1 MREAMSRPACGSVTG
16 PRGGGRSSTA
26 TLLDAGTVARGHRIR
41 ARPGGTRAAVEKARA
56 GRRGRGGGG
65 RGPGRAAPGA
75 DGEGGADRGDRGGA
89 RGGPVGRGR
98 LGGLGSGAGAGNG
111 GRGNSLSPVRGR
123 PWARGAFPGAV
134 TMEGGQAG
142 VLTSWRWA
150 RMVPRGRR
158 QPPTGRHDGTEGRPG
173 EWREG
178 RRQEGGLLSPSNISR
193 VQVHPPVPACIYI
206 YMYVCMY
213 VCIDR
218 SIDAPSPPSTAGP
231 RRTGL
236 DVYISPRVRCCTA
249 SRQVQISPRHPA
261 MAGRT
266 GDGDPL
272 PTLGTAKPGTGTPPS
287 LT

>member
-1 MREAMSRPACGSVTG
+1 MGQ
-16 PRGGGRSSTA
+16 GGR
-26 TLLDAGTVARGHRIR
+26 L
-41 ARPGGTRAAVEKARA
+41 PGPT
-56 GRRGRGGGG
+56 
-65 RGPGRAAPGA
+65 
-75 DGEGGADRGDRGGA
+75 
-89 RGGPVGRGR
+89 
-98 LGGLGSGAGAGNG
+98 
-111 GRGNSLSPVRGR
+111 
-123 PWARGAFPGAV
+123 ARGARIEGIEGVRGVGQLAEGDWEDWGRARARATVAGETRSRQFAV
-134 TMEGGQAG
+134 GHGRAERSRGRSPWRGQAG

-150 RMVPRGRR
+150 RMVPRDRR

-249 SRQVQISPRHPA
+249 SRQVQISPDIRPWPA
-261 MAGRT
+261 V
-266 GDGDPL
+266 L
-272 PTLGTAKPGTGTPPS
+272 VTGTPSLRWGRPSRGQAPPPS